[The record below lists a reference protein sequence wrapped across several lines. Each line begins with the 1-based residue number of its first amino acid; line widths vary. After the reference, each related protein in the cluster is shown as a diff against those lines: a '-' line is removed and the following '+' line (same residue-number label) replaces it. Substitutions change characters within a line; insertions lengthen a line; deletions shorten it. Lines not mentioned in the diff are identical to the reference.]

1 MKNAVN
7 TKLRRDDQIQV
18 VQGREKGK
26 TGRVLRVD
34 RTKGKVIVQGINMV
48 KKAVKPKRQ
57 DEKGG
62 IIDIEA
68 PIDISN
74 VQVMCKKCGPSRIGI
89 REEKGKKERI
99 CKKCGD
105 TL

>member
-34 RTKGKVIVQGINMV
+34 RTDGKVIVQGINMV

>member
-7 TKLRRDDQIQV
+7 TKLKRDDQVKIV
-18 VQGREKGK
+18 SGRDKGK

-34 RTKGKVIVQGINMV
+34 RAKGKVIIQGLNMV
-48 KKAVKPKRQ
+48 KKAVKPKKQ

-68 PIDISN
+68 PMDISN

-89 REEKGKKERI
+89 KEEKGKKERI
-99 CKKCGD
+99 CKKCGE

>member
-7 TKLRRDDQIQV
+7 TKLRRDDQVKIVAGQD
-18 VQGREKGK
+18 KGK

-34 RTKGKVIVQGINMV
+34 RANGKVIVQGLNMV

-68 PIDISN
+68 PLDISN

-89 REEKGKKERI
+89 REEKGNKERI
-99 CKKCGD
+99 CKKCGE

>member
-7 TKLRRDDQIQV
+7 TKLRRDDQIKV

-34 RTKGKVIVQGINMV
+34 RAKGKVIVQGLNMV

>member
-18 VQGREKGK
+18 VQGRDKGK
-26 TGRVLRVD
+26 TGRVLQVD
-34 RTKGKVIVQGINMV
+34 RSGGKVIVQGINMV

-68 PIDISN
+68 PLDISN